1 MRGRASSYAQL
12 ALFQLLLFLF
22 HNGRRYRAVLE
33 PLSAAQGIQ
42 RRSNRAVDGG
52 LISYES
58 YRTQYLGD
66 FCR

>member
-33 PLSAAQGIQ
+33 SLSAAQGFQ
-42 RRSNRAVDGG
+42 RRSNWTVDGG
-52 LISYES
+52 SISDES
-58 YRTQYLGD
+58 YRP
-66 FCR
+66 